1 MLVGMAS
8 GEQVSAVL
16 VPWFL
21 WDCGEQKALC
31 SSGLWGC
38 APIWVAMLFLQR
50 RQEERRRRRAQQQE
64 LQVAESLGKHPLHN
78 RYRILAVGSIPAPGG
93 GLGGK
98 RGPDQLTALL
108 SFRWALWFFKND
120 KSKMWQANLRL
131 VTKFSTVED
140 FWA

>member
-1 MLVGMAS
+1 MLSWSHGSYGTAVSRKHFVALVCGVVPLFGWLCCFSRGDRRSGAGAGLSSRSCRWQRAWGSTHCITGTGSWLWEAS
-8 GEQVSAVL
+8 QHQVV
-16 VPWFL
+16 VW
-21 WDCGEQKALC
+21 
-31 SSGLWGC
+31 
-38 APIWVAMLFLQR
+38 
-50 RQEERRRRRAQQQE
+50 
-64 LQVAESLGKHPLHN
+64 
-78 RYRILAVGSIPAPGG
+78 
-93 GLGGK
+93 GGK